1 MSKSKII
8 LIALLASLA
17 LNLFFVGGI
26 VSRVAGFQ
34 EFGPRPIPQNVSW
47 IIRDL
52 SETRQTELAPLMEQ
66 NRSDANTIRRQ
77 MFTAQRRVNEQI
89 ASADYDAAA
98 LEQAFIELRA
108 IGLVYQELSHQQ
120 MLSILGELTP
130 EERAIAREFMQRRG
144 PREGRGGEGRGG
156 EGRGD
161 EGRGEG
167 GRGGREGRPPP
178 PEFGNDQRRPPPPP
192 QD

>member
-26 VSRVAGFQ
+26 LYRVATFQ
-34 EFGPRPIPQNVSW
+34 EFGPRPIPPNVSW
-47 IIRDL
+47 IVRDL
-52 SETRQTELAPLMEQ
+52 SEERQVELAPLMEQ

-77 MFTAQRRVNEQI
+77 MFASQRRVNEQI
-89 ASADYDAAA
+89 VSPDYDAVA
-98 LEQAFIELRA
+98 LEQAFIELRS
-108 IGLVYQELSHQQ
+108 IGLQYQELSHQQ
-120 MLSILGELTP
+120 MLAILSKLTA

-144 PREGRGGEGRGG
+144 PRSGRQSREGRE
-156 EGRGD
+156 
-161 EGRGEG
+161 
-167 GRGGREGRPPP
+167 GREGRPPP
-178 PEFGNDQRRPPPPP
+178 PSFDGDQRRPPPP